1 MNWQQGYAPPNSDR
15 KEGILRRKRLEYLD
29 CVSQYYDIPDTER
42 SDDEINMLRQVFL
55 CLLNS
60 HLDYYKS
67 LLPNFD
73 ELLMTFL
80 LDCRWLS
87 THCTWCLFLPRTT
100 SSKILGA
107 HPLYMVRY
115 LFFCAGG
122 FFMSSNMCIWGEGR
136 NECTSHIK
144 LYCTRLSL
152 NYLSINLD
160 YLINNFLTE
169 FLLLIWITALL
180 HFQR

>member
-1 MNWQQGYAPPNSDR
+1 MTFQIQKDR
-15 KEGILRRKRLEYLD
+15 MMRSTCFTRYFCVYWILI
-29 CVSQYYDIPDTER
+29 SII
-42 SDDEINMLRQVFL
+42 INLF
-55 CLLNS
+55 C
-60 HLDYYKS
+60 
-67 LLPNFD
+67 PIFD

-122 FFMSSNMCIWGEGR
+122 FYMSSNMCIWGEGR
-136 NECTSHIK
+136 NECTSCIK
-144 LYCTRLSL
+144 LDCTRLSL
-152 NYLSINLD
+152 NYLSINLN
-160 YLINNFLTE
+160 YLVNNFMTE
-169 FLLLIWITALL
+169 FLLLNWITALL
-180 HFQR
+180 HFQI